1 MRKRKTDR
9 KPVTPTKKVIRELKR
24 MVESGKY
31 SLREISLELGCCEDS
46 VVTWKRDYCIY
57 YRHELQARI
66 ADYLNTNI
74 KYFSVGNIKS
84 HLGTKT
90 KEIDYYVRHLKKIGL
105 IRKSGRKWQVLGKIP
120 RWIDYSEN
128 TILPANVVIK
138 KVKVRA

>member
-1 MRKRKTDR
+1 
-9 KPVTPTKKVIRELKR
+9 
-24 MVESGKY
+24 MVESGNFTLEEMSK
-31 SLREISLELGCCEDS
+31 ELGCCEDS
-46 VVTWKRDYCIY
+46 IVTWKRDHCIY

-66 ADYLNTNI
+66 ADYLNNSGI

-90 KEIDYYVRHLKKIGL
+90 REIDYYIRHLKKIGL